1 MQLAGI
7 DGCKSGWVAV
17 VAKAGEPA
25 SAQLIHVAE
34 LSSFLGLVELSVI
47 DMPLG
52 FVAGPKPR
60 DVEPAL
66 RDRLKGKGSSV
77 FPTPCRQALE
87 AQTYAEACA
96 INVRVLGSA
105 LPKQSYMI
113 FPKMRELDAIVRDL
127 GQKTLREG
135 HPEVSFA
142 MMAGAPVRSKKREIA
157 GQLDRIALL
166 TAQGLPARALL
177 EAQVKGQM
185 APDDILDAAALW
197 WSADRFARGKHE
209 TFPPVPSRD
218 AVGLE
223 MSVIA

>member
-7 DGCKSGWVAV
+7 DGCKTGWVAV
-17 VAKAGEPA
+17 VGEVGKPA
-25 SAQLIHVAE
+25 SARLIHVTDLPA
-34 LSSFLGLVELSVI
+34 FLGLVDFALI
-47 DMPLG
+47 DMPVG
-52 FVAGPKPR
+52 FVAGPKTR

-77 FPTPCRQALE
+77 FPTPCRQALV

-96 INVRVLGSA
+96 INVQVLGSA

-113 FPKMRELDAIVRDL
+113 FPKMRELDAIVREI
-127 GQKTLREG
+127 GQKSLREG
-135 HPEVSFA
+135 HPEASFA
-142 MMAGAPVRSKKREIA
+142 LMAGAPVRSKKREAA
-157 GQLDRIALL
+157 GQADRVALL
-166 TAQGLPARALL
+166 TAQGLPAKALL
-177 EAQVKGQM
+177 EAQIKGQM

-197 WSADRFARGKHE
+197 WSADRHARGKHE